1 MHTDNEL
8 RKALDNLKQTF
19 VDGTP
24 TLAWI
29 IAFVTLGFVLGWIV
43 AAVS

>member
-1 MHTDNEL
+1 MTTDTEL

-19 VDGTP
+19 LDGTP

-43 AAVS
+43 AALT